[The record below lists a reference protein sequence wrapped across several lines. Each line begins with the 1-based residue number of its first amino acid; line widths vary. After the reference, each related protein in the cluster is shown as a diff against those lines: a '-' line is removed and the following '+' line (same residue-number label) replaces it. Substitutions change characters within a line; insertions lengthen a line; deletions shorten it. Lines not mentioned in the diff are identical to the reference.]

1 MGESISA
8 TWNEVFESRGMELHP
23 APAPPG
29 STPGTS
35 WHQGL
40 AAFEKH
46 SFVRLLIS
54 EDGEQATAF
63 VELAA
68 GPPEGQET
76 RLANAACQWLSRA
89 TPASWE
95 LVSAEMPA
103 NLRAT
108 LANAD
113 ALYASLD
120 ALLAF
125 MARAS
130 EVNSANGWLT
140 FFGASGVPPSAS
152 VEEQPSAAATS
163 GSPFETIGQGDTTP
177 PSTDGAT
184 ANAAGAQRLEVIDS
198 GQGALT
204 LNVHL
209 SHVLGSAESQRLV
222 HALSHFLHARYD
234 VQAQQAADQS
244 SPHTLSLAIEPERYL
259 GSRRELASDLERFC
273 KRLGDYIAAGGD
285 LQDYLGIN
293 EVVLPSPRP
302 TTSSASRPAP
312 VLDTASPSHHR
323 ASESA
328 DSGVVFDLS
337 SASASTARELVQG
350 DFTDSR
356 LKRDDAQTA
365 LVDLVLRHPG
375 YSERRINQVL
385 TILLSIDYAAAER
398 LAESAPCVIAWGLS
412 RDRALSFKD
421 VLQSAGGKALL
432 VEPGTFG
439 ES

>member
-8 TWNEVFESRGMELHP
+8 TWNDVFESRGMELHP

-40 AAFEKH
+40 TAFETH

-54 EDGEQATAF
+54 EDGEEATVF

-68 GPPEGQET
+68 GPPEEQET

-130 EVNSANGWLT
+130 EVSSANGWLT
-140 FFGASGVPPSAS
+140 FFGASGEPPSAS
-152 VEEQPSAAATS
+152 VEAQPSAAATS
-163 GSPFETIGQGDTTP
+163 GSPFETIGQGDTAP
-177 PSTDGAT
+177 RSTDAAT
-184 ANAAGAQRLEVIDS
+184 AASAQRLEVLDS
-198 GQGALT
+198 GKGPLT

-222 HALSHFLHARYD
+222 HALSHYLHARYD
-234 VQAQQAADQS
+234 VQAQHAADPS
-244 SPHTLSLAIEPERYL
+244 SAHTLSLAIEPERYL

-273 KRLGDYIAAGGD
+273 KRLGDYIDAGGD

-302 TTSSASRPAP
+302 TTSSAPRPAP
-312 VLDTASPSHHR
+312 VLNTASPSHHR
-323 ASESA
+323 AAESA

-412 RDRALSFKD
+412 RERALSFKD